1 MKKILFLL
9 VMAFL
14 PCFIFNGGAFA
25 FSSQA
30 HPLPHPD
37 RLKYPPLKFQLPQA
51 ERKALANGIA
61 LHLAEDHELPLVK
74 ITAVVKV
81 GSIHDPA
88 GKEGLAELSG
98 KVLLTGGTSILS
110 GDAVDETL
118 SLMAADIQC
127 HVYLEYTLL
136 TLSVLQKDVD
146 RALEIFSSILKNP
159 VFEQVKFQAAKE
171 LKVEELRRISDDP
184 EGLAFRHYR
193 KLLYKGDPRGRLP
206 TFGSLDKIDRSDL
219 VTFHQTHFS
228 PENVLLAVSGD
239 IAANEAL
246 VKFNRYLGNWQK
258 DTRDL
263 KLLTPPPGAQKA
275 SLSLISK
282 NTPQSIIIYGYL
294 GPGINSPDFFP
305 FTILDFILGSGGF
318 QSRIFQ
324 EIRTNRGLAYS
335 SGSFYHGRKDYGVFE
350 TYAFTK
356 AGTTTQVLTLIKG
369 ILQQIQNTEVS
380 SSEMQWA
387 KNSIANNF
395 IFTFKTAD
403 DVALQQMMLEYK
415 GLPRSFLEE
424 YPGRIAA
431 VGVEDVRRVAATYLD
446 PHKSVI
452 LVLGPEKDFDAP
464 LTRFGTV
471 NREDVF

>member
-263 KLLTPPPGAQKA
+263 KLLTPHPGAQKA

-318 QSRIFQ
+318 QSRMFQ

-335 SGSFYHGRKDYGVFE
+335 SGSFYQARKDYGIFE
-350 TYAFTK
+350 AYVFTK
-356 AGTTTQVLTLIKG
+356 AESTAQVLGLIKDLVREFQEKVVG
-369 ILQQIQNTEVS
+369 TGEL
-380 SSEMQWA
+380 QWA
-387 KNSIANNF
+387 TKAIANNF

-415 GLPRSFLEE
+415 GLHRSFLEE